1 MNVIVVGLSHK
12 TAPVD
17 VREKITFPADGID
30 KPLKMVKDIPACYES
45 MILSTCNRVEIY
57 AAVKDA
63 DKAAGGIKKFMSE
76 YKDIPLEK
84 FTEHVY
90 VYEGEDAIK
99 HTFRVASSLD
109 SMVVGEPQILGQIKD
124 AYEYASEF
132 NTAGLIL
139 NKLMHKAFSVGKKV
153 RTETKIASSAVSISF
168 AAVELGR
175 KIFGDLDGKVAMLI
189 GAGEMCELAAKH
201 LMNNGVTK
209 VYVTN
214 RTFSR
219 AEKLAEEFEGEA
231 IPFDEFYDHLH
242 KIDIIVSSTG
252 APNFVIHHEHVAKVI
267 KERRNKPMFLID
279 IAVPRDIDP
288 KINDIDNVY
297 VYNIDDLQTVVASN
311 IKERR
316 KEAIKAEHI
325 VEHEIGKFFNWI
337 KNLNVVPTI
346 VAIRKKFDDIRKNEL
361 DKTLSALNGKLP
373 PEGEKAL
380 EAMTSAIINK
390 IIHKPITMLKE
401 ANRDDDMDS
410 ELYID
415 TIMEMFDLKE
425 YMKDEENNG
434 EVNDRYERK

>member
-1 MNVIVVGLSHK
+1 MNIIVVGLSHK

-17 VREKITFPADGID
+17 VREKITFPADSIEV
-30 KPLKMVKDIPACYES
+30 PLKAIQGLPACYES

-57 AAVKDA
+57 AAVKDP
-63 DKAAGGIKKFMSE
+63 DKAAGGIKKYISE
-76 YKDIPLEK
+76 CRDIPLEK
-84 FTEHVY
+84 FTEHMY
-90 VYEGEDAIK
+90 VYEGGEAIK

-132 NTAGLIL
+132 DTAGLIL

-168 AAVELGR
+168 AAVELGK

-201 LMNNGVTK
+201 LVNNGVTK

-214 RTFSR
+214 RTFER
-219 AEKLAEEFEGEA
+219 AENLAKEFEGEA
-231 IPFDEFYDHLH
+231 ISFDEFYDHLH

-252 APNFVIHHEHVAKVI
+252 APHYVIEHPKISQVI
-267 KERRNKPMFLID
+267 KQRRNKPMFLID

-297 VYNIDDLQTVVASN
+297 VYNIDDLQNVVQSN

-316 KEAIKAEHI
+316 KEAMKAEHI
-325 VEHEIGKFFNWI
+325 VLHEIDKFYSWI

-346 VAIRKKFDDIRKNEL
+346 VAIRKKFDEIRTTEL
-361 DKTLSALNGKLP
+361 SKTVSSLNGSIS
-373 PEGEKAL
+373 EDGEKAL
-380 EAMTSAIINK
+380 DAMTNAIINK
-390 IIHKPITMLKE
+390 ILHKPITMLKR
-401 ANRDDDMDS
+401 ANREDDMDS

-415 TIMEMFDLKE
+415 TLVEMFDLNE
-425 YMKDEENNG
+425 YMESKESDE
-434 EVNDRYERK
+434 EVNDRD

>member
-30 KPLKMVKDIPACYES
+30 VPLKMVKEIPACYES

-63 DKAAGGIKKFMSE
+63 DKAAGGIKKYISE

-84 FTEHVY
+84 FSEHVY
-90 VYEGEDAIK
+90 VYEGEEAIK
-99 HTFRVASSLD
+99 HVFRVASSLD

-132 NTAGLIL
+132 DTAGLIL
-139 NKLMHKAFSVGKKV
+139 NKLMHKAFSVAKKV

-168 AAVELGR
+168 AAVELGK
-175 KIFGDLDGKVAMLI
+175 KIFGDLEGKVAMMI

-201 LMNNGVTK
+201 FMNNGVTK
-209 VYVTN
+209 VFVTN
-214 RTFSR
+214 RTFAR

-231 IPFDEFYDHLH
+231 VEFDKFYEHLH

-252 APNFVIHHEHVAKVI
+252 APNYVIEHDKMAQVI

-311 IKERR
+311 MKERR

-325 VEHEIGKFFNWI
+325 VLNDVGKFYNWI

-346 VAIRKKFDDIRKNEL
+346 VAIRKKFDEIRKSEL
-361 DKTLSALNGKLP
+361 SKTLSSMNGSLSPDGEQALD
-373 PEGEKAL
+373 
-380 EAMTSAIINK
+380 AMTNAIINK
-390 IIHKPITMLKE
+390 ILHNPITMLKK
-401 ANRDDDMDS
+401 ANREDDMDS

-415 TIMEMFDLKE
+415 TLMEMFDLKE
-425 YMKDEENNG
+425 YMESKENDEET
-434 EVNDRYERK
+434 NDRD